1 MDPSGRITGVAMRDK
16 GAIEDSRNKVLS
28 VFDWKVKG
36 VEAVVKT
43 GTSGRIEGNVGRRTW
58 WESKMTDTRRLRSSC
73 DRKTSWLSFN

>member
-43 GTSGRIEGNVGRRTW
+43 GTSGKDWGKCWTQDMVGVEDDRYKKIKIFLWQENV
-58 WESKMTDTRRLRSSC
+58 MVVI
-73 DRKTSWLSFN
+73 